1 MLFVLRLLRLAFPIL
16 LLFFGFKVLA
26 AILRQARINAGG
38 AYRRAWN
45 EGHENGGNS
54 STGSRH
60 SFRDPYQVM
69 GLSRSADVETIK
81 KRYKELVAK
90 YHPDRFIGQDFD
102 EEFIDLATKKFQDI
116 QAAYEEIRKE
126 RRF

>member
-1 MLFVLRLLRLAFPIL
+1 MLFVLRLLRFIFPIL
-16 LLFFGFKVLA
+16 LMFLGYKVLA
-26 AILRQARINAGG
+26 AILRQAQSNAGG

-45 EGHENGGNS
+45 EGHESRGNS

-60 SFRDPYQVM
+60 SFRDPYQIM
-69 GLSRSADVETIK
+69 GLSRSADIETIK

-102 EEFIDLATKKFQDI
+102 EEFIELATKKFQDI